1 MRAVTDRTH
10 RKRTM
15 TALIYFLISLFSTVA
30 GAVTGMGG
38 GVIIKPALDLL
49 NQFNAE
55 TVSVLS
61 SLTVF
66 AMSVVAVGK
75 HVQQKT
81 LIPYKAALPLAS
93 GAVLGGVAGQWGL
106 TLVVAALPS
115 NRFVFIVQN
124 AILVLLTVCVFVY
137 MQKKSHIKTLYLN
150 GLLAPLPV
158 GLALGFFASFLGIGG
173 GPFNVA
179 VLMYLFSMSI
189 KSATVCSIVVIL
201 FSQFTKMTTIALM
214 EGFAV
219 YDLRLLPP
227 MILGGLIGG
236 FAGAWLSRMMSE
248 KCVERVF
255 NAVQMLVL
263 LICVYNIVQNLF
275 FVPA

>member
-1 MRAVTDRTH
+1 M
-10 RKRTM
+10 K
-15 TALIYFLISLFSTVA
+15 ALLYFFISLFSTVA

-49 NQFNAE
+49 NHFNAE
-55 TVSVLS
+55 TVSVLT
-61 SLTVF
+61 SLTVL
-66 AMSVVAVGK
+66 AMSVVAFGK

-81 LIPYKAALPLAS
+81 LIAYKTALPLAA

-106 TLVVAALPS
+106 TLVVAALPD
-115 NRFVFIVQN
+115 NRFVFVTQN
-124 AILVLLTVCVFVY
+124 ALLAVLILCVFVY
-137 MQKKSHIKTLYLN
+137 MHKKERIPSLDLK
-150 GLLAPLPV
+150 GFLAPLPV
-158 GLALGFFASFLGIGG
+158 GLVLGFLASFLGISG

-201 FSQFTKMTTIALM
+201 FSQVTKIVTIALT
-214 EGFAV
+214 EGFAA
-219 YDLRLLPP
+219 YNLRLLPP
-227 MILGGLIGG
+227 LLIGGLVGG
-236 FAGAWLSRMMSE
+236 FAGAWLNRLMSE
-248 KCVERVF
+248 KRVERVF
-255 NAVQMLVL
+255 NAVQTLVL